1 MITKQVESPW
11 LLFMFS
17 LPAKSASLRVDVW
30 RKLRRAGALALGG
43 SGYVLPNTPA
53 NEERLQWLARQ
64 VQKHK
69 GQATVVEA
77 RAFDQRPAEELVRQF
92 TAARSREYAALL
104 KDFRQTGGK
113 PALSRP
119 QLARLRRRFQEIVN
133 RDYFISPLREKV
145 EALLTRAQ
153 QSHEPAEPRS
163 LQKRKE
169 FRGRTWVTRH
179 RPGIDRVASAWLI
192 RRFIDVDSVFVFAA
206 DPTEQKNAV
215 PFDMFSEQ
223 GFGHR
228 GEDCSFETLM
238 KAFAVGDDRVKAIA
252 EIVHDADLGDEKY
265 GRVEAAGLDR
275 VLAGWSQQG
284 ISDDELLRRGME
296 LIEGLYQSL

>member
-1 MITKQVESPW
+1 MVTTKLESPW

-17 LPAKSASLRVDVW
+17 LPAKRASLRVDVW
-30 RKLRRAGALALGG
+30 RKLRRAGALALGS
-43 SGYVLPNTPA
+43 SGYVLPHTPA
-53 NEERLQWLARQ
+53 NEERFQWLARQ

-77 RAFDQRPAEELVRQF
+77 RGFDRRPAEELVRQF
-92 TAARSREYAALL
+92 VDARSKEYAALL
-104 KDFRQTGGK
+104 KELRPMGK
-113 PALSRP
+113 KPTLSRA
-119 QLARLRRRFQEIVN
+119 QLARLRRRFQEIVD
-133 RDYFISPLREKV
+133 RDYFITPLREKV
-145 EALLTRAQ
+145 EALLTRAH

-163 LQKRKE
+163 VQKRKE
-169 FRGRTWVTRH
+169 FGGRTWVTRH

-192 RRFIDVDSVFVFAA
+192 RRFIDLDAVFVFAA

-238 KAFAVGDDRVKAIA
+238 KAFAIDDV
-252 EIVHDADLGDEKY
+252 
-265 GRVEAAGLDR
+265 
-275 VLAGWSQQG
+275 
-284 ISDDELLRRGME
+284 
-296 LIEGLYQSL
+296 